1 MLGNLP
7 NALSASP
14 HLPCATEAHLFLCG
28 THRRCKERRL
38 GKASRE
44 AECRGAPFTLCK
56 MAIVPLLMVLAPV
69 SPGHVFCRSAV
80 SSLFFPGKHLYLWS
94 RLTGSGKV
102 LWRHNSGRRQRQVYN
117 SEASMVHKQES
128 ASQNQTNQI
137 NKTPKASPDLLYPK
151 ICPNETLLPAKVT
164 GSLSL
169 PSRDFLVLF
178 NPQTLPHSSLPQSSW
193 MGWTCEMTGSGWEEF
208 DDTRKLCNLPLKQS
222 KKDFLQSQPLYPRL
236 EGSE

>member
-1 MLGNLP
+1 MSSV
-7 NALSASP
+7 ALLS
-14 HLPCATEAHLFLCG
+14 LLF
-28 THRRCKERRL
+28 
-38 GKASRE
+38 
-44 AECRGAPFTLCK
+44 
-56 MAIVPLLMVLAPV
+56 
-69 SPGHVFCRSAV
+69 
-80 SSLFFPGKHLYLWS
+80 SSLWS